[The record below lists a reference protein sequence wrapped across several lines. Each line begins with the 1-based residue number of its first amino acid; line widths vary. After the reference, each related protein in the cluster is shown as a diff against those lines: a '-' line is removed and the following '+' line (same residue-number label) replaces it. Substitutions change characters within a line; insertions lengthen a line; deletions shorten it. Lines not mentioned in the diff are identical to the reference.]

1 MAPVQPVKA
10 LISMKG
16 NSARVPRKN
25 VKVLAGKPLFF
36 WIVNQ
41 LIKARHV
48 SDVSVETDDDEI
60 EAISNEL
67 FPQLRVLRRPDELLG
82 DFVSMNP
89 LIAHHLAN
97 VEGEYFLQ
105 THSTNPLIRAETID
119 GAIEAFFNDEAHDSL
134 LSVTAL
140 HTRLYWPD
148 GRAVNH
154 DPSELLPTQ
163 HLPPIYEENSCV
175 QNATCGSR
183 RRHRIASRQEAHAV
197 SDASDRTRQSNP
209 RRRRQGGCGWE
220 YVHVCID
227 DAARVSFTQIHP
239 DEKAVS
245 AVAHF
250 KAAVTF
256 VRRMAGR
263 LKGRRVSSVM
273 AGVAQTLLQGKNVST
288 TNFYTISKN
297 YTASAALRSGFA

>member
-25 VKVLAGKPLFF
+25 VKLLAGKPLFF
-36 WIVNQ
+36 WIVDQ

-67 FPQLRVLRRPDELLG
+67 FPQVRVLRRPDELLG

-119 GAIEAFFNDEAHDSL
+119 GAIEAFFNAEAHDSL

-163 HLPPIYEENSCV
+163 HLPPIYEENSCLYIFSRASFA
-175 QNATCGSR
+175 ATGLRLGKTPMLYPTPAIESVDIDEHYDFAVAETLMR
-183 RRHRIASRQEAHAV
+183 RRLGA
-197 SDASDRTRQSNP
+197 
-209 RRRRQGGCGWE
+209 
-220 YVHVCID
+220 
-227 DAARVSFTQIHP
+227 
-239 DEKAVS
+239 
-245 AVAHF
+245 
-250 KAAVTF
+250 
-256 VRRMAGR
+256 
-263 LKGRRVSSVM
+263 
-273 AGVAQTLLQGKNVST
+273 
-288 TNFYTISKN
+288 
-297 YTASAALRSGFA
+297 